1 MHLRSNKSNN
11 SCDMVVTMQVS
22 GTSRPGGRSER
33 VRSSVLR
40 ATQELLAQ
48 DGYEALRVEDVASR
62 AGVHKTTIYRRWPTK
77 ADLVMAVVDER
88 SVERVPVPDTG
99 SLEGDLGRFARS
111 IVDNLRAEGGQTLA
125 RTLVTAADGSPELRD
140 AAVAFWAGRFALA
153 SEIVAR
159 AAARHEIPEHTDAD
173 ALIETLIGP
182 LYVRALLT
190 DGELDHALADRAARV
205 VAAAARS
212 GALVES
218 G

>member
-1 MHLRSNKSNN
+1 
-11 SCDMVVTMQVS
+11 MQVS
-22 GTSRPGGRSER
+22 RAARPGGRSER
-33 VRSSVLR
+33 VHSSVLA
-40 ATQELLAQ
+40 ATEALLAEG
-48 DGYEALRVEDVASR
+48 GYEALRVDEVAAR

-99 SLEGDLGRFARS
+99 SLEGDLRRFARS
-111 IVDNLRAEGGQTLA
+111 IVDNLGAGGGKTLS
-125 RTLVTAADGSPELRD
+125 RTLVTAADASPELR
-140 AAVAFWAGRFALA
+140 AAAGRFWARRFALA
-153 SEIVAR
+153 SDIVAR
-159 AAARHEIPEHTDAD
+159 AIARREVPEHTDAD

-205 VAAAARS
+205 VAAAARD